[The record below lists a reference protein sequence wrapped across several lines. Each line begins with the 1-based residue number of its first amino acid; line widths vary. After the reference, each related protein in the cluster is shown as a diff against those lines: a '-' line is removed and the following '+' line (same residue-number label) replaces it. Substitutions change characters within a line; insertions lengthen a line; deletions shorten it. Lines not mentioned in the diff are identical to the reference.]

1 MYALTFYSYNIMCWK
16 SFIVLLKLNILRIF
30 NSQKRVYKQNSI
42 NVLKTM
48 KNNSSRGKWIN
59 CAHLKKI
66 YCPGMVFQVQSN
78 KYGNRNYKYYSIITY
93 PHIEQIFNK
102 IVFEQKEKTE
112 KWKNFSRVG

>member
-1 MYALTFYSYNIMCWK
+1 
-16 SFIVLLKLNILRIF
+16 
-30 NSQKRVYKQNSI
+30 
-42 NVLKTM
+42 M

-112 KWKNFSRVG
+112 K